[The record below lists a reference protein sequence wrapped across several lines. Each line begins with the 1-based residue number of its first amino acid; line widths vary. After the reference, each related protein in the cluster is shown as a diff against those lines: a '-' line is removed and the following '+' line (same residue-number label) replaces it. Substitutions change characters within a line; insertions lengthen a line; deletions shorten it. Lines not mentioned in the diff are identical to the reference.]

1 MNLLKKIRLKL
12 KAEDKAEYKYLKRV
26 EKYKDGLKKIEP
38 PALHFPAGRPVHF
51 KHSGNCGDI
60 IYAIP
65 TMLAIAG
72 NEKICLHLHIDQPA
86 EYAKHIHHPLGRV
99 MLNRKTF
106 QMIQPLLLAQ
116 PGFQSCE
123 MYDQSQEIDVDL
135 DKMRQ
140 YPLLLDRGNIARWYF
155 LVFPVNY
162 DLNLSWL
169 RVEPDPDMNKAIV
182 IARSRRYRAP
192 DVDYGFLKKYPD
204 IHFIG
209 LEDEY
214 EDMKKMVPHIRYRP
228 TGDFNEMAAV
238 IAGAGLFIGN
248 QSFPFSIAEALKV
261 NRLLELHFECPN
273 VTVYGPRGYD
283 FCFQPQFE
291 KLVTLRYDPFQT

>member
-1 MNLLKKIRLKL
+1 MNVLKKLRLRLRTKT
-12 KAEDKAEYKYLKRV
+12 KSEYKY
-26 EKYKDGLKKIEP
+26 YKKIEKYRARLQTVEP
-38 PALHFPAGRPVHF
+38 VQLDFPVGRTVNF

-72 NEKICLHLHIDQPA
+72 NQKIRLYLHIDQPA
-86 EYAKHIHHPLGRV
+86 EYAKYIRHPMGRV
-99 MLNRKTF
+99 MLNRKAF
-106 QMIQPLLLAQ
+106 QMIRPLLLAQ
-116 PGFQSCE
+116 PEFESCE
-123 MYDQSQEIDVDL
+123 AYANQPIDVDL

-169 RVEPDPDMNKAIV
+169 RVQPDTTLNKGIV
-182 IARSRRYRAP
+182 IARSSRYRAP
-192 DVDYGFLKKYPD
+192 AISYEFLGKYPD
-204 IHFIG
+204 IWFVG

-214 EDMKKMVPHIRYRP
+214 EDMKKMLPQIKYRP
-228 TGDFNEMAAV
+228 INDFNEMAAA

-261 NRLLELHFECPN
+261 NRLLELHWDCPN
-273 VTVYGPRGYD
+273 VTVYGDRGAD

-291 KLVTLRYDPFQT
+291 KLVAQRYEALQT